1 MTERLGDRPVLHALH
16 RALQAGLH
24 VERRLEPFFRRE
36 VNHLLREPMAALLQW
51 LINFRRP
58 NEGLRL
64 AEERILPDEEESLQ
78 SIITSFA
85 GYMSRT
91 YPPGRYERGGN
102 TKTHGVVKA
111 EVRIHE
117 GLPEHLRHGVF
128 AQARTFQAFVRFS
141 GPGPDLPEDIRDVGF
156 SSMAVKLMGVP
167 GPKLMPDE
175 QHTQDLIAVCTP
187 TFVTPNTRENA
198 KLQLWSFQDLPIF
211 YFLNPLDPHILDFL
225 MQGLWNETQYNPLA
239 TRYWSCVPY
248 LLGEG
253 QAMMYSFR
261 PRSDV
266 ITDIPGIPFGKVPPN
281 YLRDNLIA
289 TLARQ
294 DAEFDLLVQ
303 VQTDPHAMPVEN
315 ASVRWPERL
324 SPFVPVATIH
334 VPRQKLDTPAHV
346 LFTQRLSMNPW
357 HCIPEHRPL
366 GNQSRA
372 RKRMYYEL
380 SRLRQDRNETPHME
394 PTGNEV
400 FD

>member
-1 MTERLGDRPVLHALH
+1 MTASAGRTVSLAIH
-16 RALQAGLH
+16 RSLEVGLH
-24 VERRLEPFFRRE
+24 VERRLEPFFRRPLNR
-36 VNHLLREPMAALLQW
+36 VVREPTAAVLQW
-51 LINFRRP
+51 LLNLRRP
-58 NEGLRL
+58 NEGLKL
-64 AEERILPDEEESLQ
+64 AEERIQPDEEESLQ
-78 SIITSFA
+78 SIIQSFA
-85 GYMSRT
+85 EYMMRT
-91 YPPGRYERGGN
+91 YPPGHYERGGN

-111 EVRIHE
+111 EVRVHE
-117 GLPEHLRHGVF
+117 GLPAHLRRGVF
-128 AQARTFQAFVRFS
+128 AEPRTWKAYVRFS
-141 GPGPDLPEDIRDVGF
+141 GPGPNMPDDIRDVGF

-175 QHTQDLIAVCTP
+175 QHTQDLITVCTP

-198 KLQLWSFQDLPIF
+198 KLQLWSFRDLPIF
-211 YFLNPLDPHILDFL
+211 YFLNPLDPHLIDFF

-261 PRSDV
+261 PKSDV
-266 ITDIPGIPFGKVPPN
+266 ITDIPGVPFGHVAPN

-294 DAEFDLLVQ
+294 DAEFDLMVQ
-303 VQTDPHAMPVEN
+303 VQTDPHRMPIEN

-324 SPFVPVATIH
+324 SPFVPVATVHI
-334 VPRQKLDTPAHV
+334 PRQNLDTPAHV
-346 LFTQRLSMNPW
+346 EFTKRLTMNPW
-357 HCIPEHRPL
+357 HCIAEHRPL

-380 SRLRQDRNETPHME
+380 SRLRQDRNETPHIE
-394 PTGNEV
+394 PTGDEV
-400 FD
+400 FE